1 LKKKAKGD
9 KLKSVMKK
17 KRIPKNLPSSREKE
31 IKDLF
36 DFLENKFP
44 ERFGMPERLNERVS
58 YWKGVVSDLNKFAE
72 EGKLDKQETEENIAK
87 LIAIKEW
94 LSDRDAL
101 TGLHNRGSY
110 EEAISRE
117 MDTAIRDKTSLTLL
131 IADVDKLKEWND
143 LDQSH
148 YSGDLV
154 IKCVARLIDEK
165 SRKGDFVARWGGDE
179 FAIILPRT
187 KKEHAKAI
195 AKRIL
200 KGIENSKPIL
210 GKKFSISIGVK
221 EYKSKESPSEIF
233 KAADKAAYDAKESKD
248 KFVVVKD

>member
-1 LKKKAKGD
+1 
-9 KLKSVMKK
+9 MKK
-17 KRIPKNLPSSREKE
+17 GVISKKRSFPREKE

-36 DFLENKFP
+36 NFLENKFP

-58 YWKGVVSDLNKFAE
+58 YWKDIVSGLEKLTK
-72 EGKLDKQETEENIAK
+72 EGKLNKKEAEENIAK

-110 EEAISRE
+110 EEAVSRE
-117 MDTAIRDKTSLTLL
+117 MDTAIRDKTPLTLL

-154 IKCVARLIDEK
+154 IKSVAKLIEEK

-179 FAIILPRT
+179 FTIILPRT
-187 KKEHAKAI
+187 KKEHAKTV

-200 KGIENSKPIL
+200 KGIENSEPIL
-210 GKKFSISIGVK
+210 GKKFSISIGIK
-221 EYKSKESPSEIF
+221 EYKSKESIEEIF

>member
-1 LKKKAKGD
+1 
-9 KLKSVMKK
+9 MKK
-17 KRIPKNLPSSREKE
+17 GVISKKRSFPREKE

-36 DFLENKFP
+36 NFLENEFP

-58 YWKGVVSDLNKFAE
+58 YWKDIVSKLEIFIK
-72 EGKLDKQETEENIAK
+72 EGKLDKEETEKNIAK

-94 LSDRDAL
+94 LSDHDAL

-110 EEAISRE
+110 EEAISKE
-117 MDTAIRDKTSLTLL
+117 IDVAKRDKTPLTLL

-154 IKCVARLIDEK
+154 IKSVARLISGK
-165 SRKGDFVARWGGDE
+165 SRQGDFVARWGGDE
-179 FAIILPRT
+179 FTIILPRT
-187 KKEHAKAI
+187 KKEDAQSV

-200 KGIENSKPIL
+200 EEVEKSEPIL
-210 GKKFSISIGVK
+210 GKKFTVSIGLK
-221 EYKSKESPSEIF
+221 QYEESETPDEVF

-248 KFVVVKD
+248 KFVVVKK

>member
-1 LKKKAKGD
+1 
-9 KLKSVMKK
+9 MKK
-17 KRIPKNLPSSREKE
+17 GKIPKSLPSAKEKE

-36 DFLENKFP
+36 NFLENEFP
-44 ERFGMPERLNERVS
+44 ERFGMPEKFDERIS
-58 YWKGVVSDLNKFAE
+58 YWRGIVSNLNKFVE
-72 EGKLDKQETEENIAK
+72 EGKLDKEETKENIAK
-87 LIAIKEW
+87 LIAVKEW
-94 LSDRDAL
+94 LSDHDAL

-110 EEAISRE
+110 EETISRE

-148 YSGDLV
+148 HSGDLV
-154 IKCVARLIDEK
+154 IKSVAKLIEEK

-187 KKEHAKAI
+187 KKEHARRV

-200 KGIENSKPIL
+200 KGIENSEPIL
-210 GKKFSISIGVK
+210 GKKFSISIGIK
-221 EYKSKESPSEIF
+221 EYKSKESIEEIF

-248 KFVVVKD
+248 KFIVVKD